1 MLSSFIMHYLK
12 DANDSLVV
20 KDHHKY
26 NLQSALRKTTPITY
40 FVQKSRDPDFT
51 THKVLAI
58 RPSCLSHLDISAPH
72 FNVFHPKHIQ
82 TTGLQRQMKN
92 LTRRHE
98 RFCPLILLKMLFGWE
113 VAKSMYVRVYVQNLI
128 CKYILDS
135 CG

>member
-1 MLSSFIMHYLK
+1 MDICFCKIITYSIK
-12 DANDSLVV
+12 DVNDSQ
-20 KDHHKY
+20 DEEYDNKY
-26 NLQSALRKTTPITY
+26 NVQSALRKTTPITY

-92 LTRRHE
+92 FTRTHTKDIV
-98 RFCPLILLKMLFGWE
+98 L
-113 VAKSMYVRVYVQNLI
+113 
-128 CKYILDS
+128 
-135 CG
+135 